1 MYSVRLTLAPVW
13 NGDTV
18 GSVAVRLV
26 FDLPVRAGEPLFRIR
41 TRSIDKPF
49 AALDGFEAAIEQA
62 REEFERLQE
71 HTENEKEEN

>member
-1 MYSVRLTLAPVW
+1 MSKHEYEDLLDLERPV
-13 NGDTV
+13 
-18 GSVAVRLV
+18 
-26 FDLPVRAGEPLFRIR
+26 LPNHPPMPARDRAAQFQ
-41 TRSIDKPF
+41 PF

>member
-1 MYSVRLTLAPVW
+1 MKKNPYEEL
-13 NGDTV
+13 
-18 GSVAVRLV
+18 
-26 FDLPVRAGEPLFRIR
+26 FDLEHPTFPNHPPMPVKDRAAQFQ
-41 TRSIDKPF
+41 PF

>member
-1 MYSVRLTLAPVW
+1 MKKSEYEDLLDLEHPTFPNHPPMPVK
-13 NGDTV
+13 D
-18 GSVAVRLV
+18 
-26 FDLPVRAGEPLFRIR
+26 RAAQFQ
-41 TRSIDKPF
+41 PF

>member
-1 MYSVRLTLAPVW
+1 MSKHEYE
-13 NGDTV
+13 
-18 GSVAVRLV
+18 
-26 FDLPVRAGEPLFRIR
+26 DLLDLERPELPNHPPMPARDRAAQFQ
-41 TRSIDKPF
+41 PF